1 MGSEV
6 IMVTVDDDVYAMGCN
21 SSGCLGLGDTASALQ
36 PRKIESLCKKKIKG
50 LKHLSLFFPFHFCCY
65 ILVLLFVTFKTRIGL
80 AYGSGLHL
88 LAFSD
93 SGELYTWGY
102 NTYSQLGNGNTNH
115 TLTPSLV
122 SGVLAGKTVI
132 QVNIYSITKF
142 VLLLIINPF

>member
-1 MGSEV
+1 M
-6 IMVTVDDDVYAMGCN
+6 
-21 SSGCLGLGDTASALQ
+21 
-36 PRKIESLCKKKIKG
+36 
-50 LKHLSLFFPFHFCCY
+50 
-65 ILVLLFVTFKTRIGL
+65 TFKTRIGL

>member
-50 LKHLSLFFPFHFCCY
+50 FETPFPIFPFHFCCY

>member
-1 MGSEV
+1 
-6 IMVTVDDDVYAMGCN
+6 
-21 SSGCLGLGDTASALQ
+21 
-36 PRKIESLCKKKIKG
+36 
-50 LKHLSLFFPFHFCCY
+50 
-65 ILVLLFVTFKTRIGL
+65 VTFKTHIGL